1 MFDSFF
7 GRPAAYAKITGEAAG
22 SSISGIIYIY
32 PERDGSLLS
41 VRVNGLP
48 RAEGN
53 CGSRFFALHIHE
65 GSACSGEG
73 FSGAGA
79 HFSKGDCVHPHHAG
93 DLPPLIGCGARAYL
107 AVLTGSFT
115 PWEVIGRTVIIHEG
129 MDDFTSQ
136 PAGNAGARIACGVIQ
151 PS

>member
-22 SSISGIIYIY
+22 SSISGIMYIY

-73 FSGAGA
+73 FPEQVRIS
-79 HFSKGDCVHPHHAG
+79 
-93 DLPPLIGCGARAYL
+93 ARAI
-107 AVLTGSFT
+107 AS
-115 PWEVIGRTVIIHEG
+115 I
-129 MDDFTSQ
+129 
-136 PAGNAGARIACGVIQ
+136 RITQGICRH
-151 PS
+151 

>member
-22 SSISGIIYIY
+22 SSISGIMYIY

-48 RAEGN
+48 RAKGN

-73 FSGAGA
+73 FSEAGA
-79 HFSKGDCVHPHHAG
+79 HFSKGDCAHPHHAG
-93 DLPPLIGCGARAYL
+93 DLPPLFSNDGFAFS
-107 AVLTGSFT
+107 AVYTERFT
-115 PWEVIGRTVIIHEG
+115 VSEIIGRTVVIHAAP
-129 MDDFTSQ
+129 DDFMTDPS
-136 PAGNAGARIACGVIQ
+136 GNSGARIGCGVIWRG
-151 PS
+151 

>member
-22 SSISGIIYIY
+22 SSISGIMYIY

-53 CGSRFFALHIHE
+53 CGSRFFALHIHQE
-65 GSACSGEG
+65 AETRLFRLVSPEQGHIS
-73 FSGAGA
+73 
-79 HFSKGDCVHPHHAG
+79 V
-93 DLPPLIGCGARAYL
+93 RAT
-107 AVLTGSFT
+107 A
-115 PWEVIGRTVIIHEG
+115 PI
-129 MDDFTSQ
+129 
-136 PAGNAGARIACGVIQ
+136 RITQGICRH
-151 PS
+151 